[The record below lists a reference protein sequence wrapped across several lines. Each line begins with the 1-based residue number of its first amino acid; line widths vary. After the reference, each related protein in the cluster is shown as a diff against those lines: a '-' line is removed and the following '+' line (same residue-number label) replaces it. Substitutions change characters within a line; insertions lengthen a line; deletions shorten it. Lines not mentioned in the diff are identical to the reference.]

1 MKIIFLDF
9 DGVITTVKSRWMID
23 PHKCKMIKTICDATD
38 AKIVISSS
46 WRRGN
51 LEKTIEEITN
61 EEIVYGNQPFT
72 IPERVVGVT
81 NRMYSCKY
89 GVADERY
96 GVCRG
101 VEIGRYIIEHPD
113 ITNYVILDDDMDMLL
128 TQKDNFIQT
137 DGYDGISDKDVIK
150 AIEILNKK

>member
-1 MKIIFLDF
+1 MILFLDF
-9 DGVITTVKSRWMID
+9 DGVITTAESGYRID
-23 PHKCKMIKTICDATD
+23 TDKCNMIKEICDATD
-38 AKIVISSS
+38 ARIVISSS

-89 GVADERY
+89 GHEDERY
-96 GVCRG
+96 GVYRG
-101 VEIGRYIIEHPD
+101 VEIDRYIVEHPD
-113 ITNYVILDDDMDMLL
+113 ITNYVILDDDRDMLL

-137 DGYDGISDKDVIK
+137 DGHYGISDKDVIK
-150 AIEILNKK
+150 AIKILNKK

>member
-9 DGVITTVKSRWMID
+9 DGVITTAESSYRID
-23 PHKCKMIKTICDATD
+23 PDKCNMIKEICDATD
-38 AKIVISSS
+38 ASIVISSS
-46 WRRGN
+46 WRMSD
-51 LEKTIEEITN
+51 LEKTIEAITN

-89 GVADERY
+89 GAADERY

-101 VEIGRYIIEHPD
+101 VEIDRYIVEHPE
-113 ITNYVILDDDMDMLL
+113 ITNYLILDDDMDMLL

>member
-9 DGVITTVKSRWMID
+9 DGVITTAESRWMID

-46 WRRGN
+46 WRRNN
-51 LEKTIEEITN
+51 LEQTIEEITN
-61 EEIVYGNQPFT
+61 EETVYGNQPFT
-72 IPERVVGVT
+72 ILERVVGVT

-101 VEIGRYIIEHPD
+101 VEINRYIVEHPD
-113 ITNYVILDDDMDMLL
+113 ITNYVILDDDSDMLL

-137 DGYDGISDKDVIK
+137 NWHYGISDKDVIK
-150 AIEILNKK
+150 AIKILNKK

>member
-9 DGVITTVKSRWMID
+9 DGVITTAESSYRID
-23 PHKCKMIKTICDATD
+23 PDKCNMIKEICDATD
-38 AKIVISSS
+38 ASIVISSS
-46 WRRGN
+46 WRMSD
-51 LEKTIEEITN
+51 LEKTIEAITN

-101 VEIGRYIIEHPD
+101 VEIDRYIVDHPE

-137 DGYDGISDKDVIK
+137 DGYDGISNKDVIK
-150 AIEILNKK
+150 AIKILNKK